1 MARRA
6 EVEVEVEEQR
16 TYTIP
21 IGPIHPSLKE
31 PLQFSFDLDGERVV
45 DVEIKPGWNHRG
57 IEVLGM
63 KRNPLQ
69 TLYLAERLCG
79 ICSVSHLITF
89 SRAVENALGIA
100 VPPRAEYIRVII
112 AELERIH
119 SHILWAGVAAHELG
133 FDTLLHLTWRVREQ
147 VMDILELLTGNRVNY
162 ALVTIGGVRR
172 DITKEQEPLVRQALR
187 YYKDLLEMLIDAFLH
202 DPTIE
207 LRTRDIGILSY
218 KDALELMAVG
228 PTTRA
233 SGVKKDIRVDQPY
246 LAYPDLEISPIT
258 PDLFRGE
265 VHGDVYDKIIVR
277 LLEIEQS
284 IGLIEQALEKMPE
297 GEIGYRTKEEM
308 TELLVRIKEGEGEG
322 IGRHEAPRGELFHYI
337 RFQKDNEIPILW
349 KVKCPTYSNLM
360 SYRPMFQG
368 AQIAD
373 IPIIIACI
381 DPCIACMDRVIIR
394 RDGQEEV
401 WTGEQLL
408 RKSREKTRRLQA
420 KKRKEKTKRGKV
432 G

>member
-1 MARRA
+1 MA
-6 EVEVEVEEQR
+6 VEGEQR
-16 TYTIP
+16 TCYTIP
-21 IGPIHPSLKE
+21 IGPTHPSLKE
-31 PLQFSFDLDGERVV
+31 PLQFSFDLEGERVV
-45 DVEIKPGWNHRG
+45 DVEIKPGWTHRG
-57 IEVLGM
+57 VEVLGM

-69 TLYLAERLCG
+69 TLYLAERICG
-79 ICSVSHLITF
+79 ICSVSHLISF
-89 SRAVENALGIA
+89 SRAVENALGIP

-187 YYKDLLEMLIDAFLH
+187 YYKDLFEMLVDAFLH

-207 LRTRDIGILSY
+207 LRTRDVGVLSY

-228 PTTRA
+228 PTARA

-246 LAYPDLEISPIT
+246 LAYPALEISPIT
-258 PDLFRGE
+258 PDLFRPE
-265 VHGDVYDKIIVR
+265 IHGDVYDKIIVR
-277 LLEIEQS
+277 LLEVEQS

-297 GEIGYRTKEEM
+297 GEIGHATKEEM
-308 TELLVRIKEGEGEG
+308 TELLVQIKEREGEG

-337 RFQKDNEIPILW
+337 RFQADNEIPILW

-394 RDGQEEV
+394 RDGEEEV
-401 WTGEQLL
+401 WTAEQLL
-408 RKSREKTRRLQA
+408 AKSWEKTRRL
-420 KKRKEKTKRGKV
+420 KG
-432 G
+432 